1 MSHLDLGLIKQP
13 LSSRFDELCQAITTL
28 NKPSKYAD
36 EAREVLNSINTD
48 LNKIHQYNN
57 AELENNYKTSLVPM
71 LENVYNRLRYF

>member
-1 MSHLDLGLIKQP
+1 MSYLDLGLIKQP
-13 LSSRFDELCQAITTL
+13 LSSRFDELRQAITSL

-36 EAREVLNSINTD
+36 EAREVLNNINTD